1 MIQNFFKVAFRNLA
15 RQQGYT
21 LINIIGLSVG
31 LASALII
38 FMFVFEEL
46 NYDRFY
52 AHSKNIYRAYLKG
65 NIGSSA
71 INGAWTPAPMAAAL
85 KNDFPE
91 VQQSARLMDNENLL
105 VSVDEKFYNIKHSLY
120 VDSTFLRIFDL
131 PLLSGEPAKVLAEP
145 RTAVLSETT
154 ARMIF
159 GKENPINKLI
169 RLETDTFYYRVT
181 GIMKDLPTNT
191 HLDADILLSFHSLP
205 EAKGTFWL
213 SNSFSTYILLPDG
226 YPYKQ
231 LVAKFPEWLK
241 KYIGPQ
247 LKEALGI
254 SMEEFAN
261 KGNTYGYFLQPLLN
275 IHLNTEIAHGMKP
288 SNSKKY
294 LYIFSVIGLFV
305 IIIASI
311 NFMNL
316 ATARS
321 VNRAR
326 EVGMRKVLGS
336 DRKKLIFQFLAESV
350 LICLISMGIAVII
363 LEIVLPFINNS
374 LQLHL
379 GFDVFKL
386 WQILIA
392 SIAFAI
398 LIGLFAGF
406 YPAFMLSSFKPTTIF
421 KDKLKSGSKGSFLR
435 SLLVVVQFI
444 IAIFILSGTLIV
456 YSQLKYMQNKDLGF
470 DKERVMIIDRAGAL
484 DKKLKPFM
492 QELKKFPSVINSTGS
507 TSIPGFPN
515 NNNGYLLEG
524 REAGTTFLMTTNYV
538 DADYQ
543 LTYKFTIM
551 EGRFFSPD
559 RPADSSTIVINE
571 AAVKKF
577 DLKSPIGSRFMQ
589 PIPNGKFNYLTV
601 IGIVKDFHYSSLHS
615 IIEPYAM
622 ILKPKD
628 KNYGG
633 NVSLRLA
640 SGDLN
645 KAIHD
650 VEGVWKQFTNG
661 QPMQYSFLD
670 DKLMGLY
677 KEEKRTG
684 SLALGFTIL
693 AVLIACLGLLGLIS
707 YSTVQRTKE
716 MGIRKILGASISRI
730 VFMLSTEI
738 IRLIIISSLIAWPIA
753 YLLLKNWL
761 NDFAYKIGL
770 NPAIFLLTTIII
782 FALSLLTI
790 GYQAL
795 SAATRNP
802 SESLRYE

>member
-1 MIQNFFKVAFRNLA
+1 MIQNFFKVAIRNLT
-15 RQQGYT
+15 RQRGYT
-21 LINIIGLSVG
+21 FINIIGLSVG

-65 NIGSSA
+65 NIGSST
-71 INGAWTPAPMAAAL
+71 INGAYTPAPMAAAL
-85 KNDFPE
+85 KSDFPE
-91 VQQSARLMDNENLL
+91 VKLSSRLMDNDNLL
-105 VSVDEKFYNIKHSLY
+105 VSVDEKYYNIKHSLY
-120 VDSTFLRIFDL
+120 VDSTFLQIFDL
-131 PLLSGEPAKVLAEP
+131 PLITGNPVKVLTEP

-154 ARMIF
+154 SKMIF
-159 GKENPINKLI
+159 GKADPINKLI
-169 RLETDTFYYRVT
+169 RVETDTFYYRVT
-181 GIMKDLPTNT
+181 GIMKDLPSNT
-191 HLDADILLSFHSLP
+191 HMDADILLSFHSLP
-205 EAKGTFWL
+205 QANGTFWL
-213 SNSFSTYILLPDG
+213 SNSFSTYVLLPDG

-231 LVAKFPEWLK
+231 LEAKFPEWLK

-254 SMEEFAN
+254 SLEEFAN

-275 IHLNTEIAHGMKP
+275 IHLNTEISHSMKP

-305 IIIASI
+305 ILIASI

-316 ATARS
+316 STARS
-321 VNRAR
+321 VNRSR
-326 EVGMRKVLGS
+326 EVGLRKVLGS

-350 LICLISMGIAVII
+350 LICLISMAIAVIL
-363 LEIVLPFINNS
+363 LEIVLPLINNS

-379 GFDVFKL
+379 GFELFKL
-386 WQILIA
+386 WQIIIV
-392 SIAFAI
+392 SIAFAV

-406 YPAFMLSSFKPTTIF
+406 YPAFMLSSFKPSTIF

-484 DKKLKPFM
+484 EKKLKPFM
-492 QELKKFPSVINSTGS
+492 QELKKFPSVLNSTSS

-515 NNNGYLLEG
+515 NNNGYLIEG
-524 REAGTTFLMTTNYV
+524 REAGTTFLMTTNFV
-538 DADYQ
+538 DADYES
-543 LTYKFTIM
+543 TYKFTIK

-559 RPADSSTIVINE
+559 RPADSSAIVINE

-577 DLKSPIGSRFMQ
+577 DLKTPIGTRFMQ

-615 IIEPYAM
+615 IIEPYVM

-628 KNYGG
+628 QNYGG
-633 NVSLRLA
+633 NISLRLA
-640 SGDLN
+640 PGNLN
-645 KAIHD
+645 KAIRD
-650 VEGVWKQFTNG
+650 VESVWKQFTNG
-661 QPMQYSFLD
+661 QPIQYSFLD
-670 DKLMGLY
+670 DRLMGLY

-716 MGIRKILGASISRI
+716 MGIRKILGASVSRI
-730 VFMLSTEI
+730 VYMLSTEI
-738 IRLIIISSLIAWPIA
+738 IRLIIISSIIAWPVA

-770 NPAIFLLTTIII
+770 NPAIFLLTTVII
-782 FALSLLTI
+782 FILSLFTI

-795 SAATRNP
+795 YAATRNP